1 MSVLIKILAFRL
13 SFLKQLYSTVDE
25 LKRFMQNTLLF
36 VQSPAQSVD
45 IDKEL
50 ETSLESLQQLGHVII
65 TNTAQSR
72 SIEVTHLGQATF
84 KGAFLNGK
92 YLRTFQST
100 EIYLKLQLI
109 SAGLIQ
115 LRKWYGG
122 GGEGGLISGGFITGL
137 KMRVKTSY
145 KAVLIK
151 IPFKLSHFFKVQNV
165 VKN

>member
-1 MSVLIKILAFRL
+1 MLIKILAFCVL
-13 SFLKQLYSTVDE
+13 FLKQLCSTVDE
-25 LKRFMQNTLLF
+25 LKQFMQNTLLF

-84 KGAFLNGK
+84 KGAFLSGK
-92 YLRTFQST
+92 YLRTCPST
-100 EIYLKLQLI
+100 EIYLKLPLI
-109 SAGLIQ
+109 SAGLIL

-122 GGEGGLISGGFITGL
+122 RGGGDLYPG
-137 KMRVKTSY
+137 
-145 KAVLIK
+145 VL
-151 IPFKLSHFFKVQNV
+151 
-165 VKN
+165 

>member
-13 SFLKQLYSTVDE
+13 SFLKQLCSTVDE

-92 YLRTFQST
+92 YLRTFPST

-115 LRKWYGG
+115 LRKWWGG
-122 GGEGGLISGGFITGL
+122 GGLISGGFITGL
-137 KMRVKTSY
+137 KMRFKTSY

-151 IPFKLSHFFKVQNV
+151 IPFKLSHFFKVQSV

>member
-13 SFLKQLYSTVDE
+13 SFLKQLCSTVDE

-72 SIEVTHLGQATF
+72 SIDVTHLGQATF

-92 YLRTFQST
+92 YF
-100 EIYLKLQLI
+100 
-109 SAGLIQ
+109 
-115 LRKWYGG
+115 
-122 GGEGGLISGGFITGL
+122 FI
-137 KMRVKTSY
+137 
-145 KAVLIK
+145 
-151 IPFKLSHFFKVQNV
+151 VQKYTLNFSL
-165 VKN
+165 